1 MQPISGKLN
10 TPVRKFVVK
19 ERVLFMHDGADTID
33 RDAIEKS
40 TPKRSILIM
49 GSFSIVSVKM
59 ITKI

>member
-1 MQPISGKLN
+1 MLKRAYIILLK
-10 TPVRKFVVK
+10 KFLHWPSL
-19 ERVLFMHDGADTID
+19 LFMLDVGDRKD

-49 GSFSIVSVKM
+49 GSFNIVSVKM